1 METKQPPG
9 RQVSGFMAAEKKK
22 NIKKEKV
29 IEDDKTTL
37 LEAFGRKLIKF

>member
-9 RQVSGFMAAEKKK
+9 RQVSGFMTVEKK

-29 IEDDKTTL
+29 IEDDKTTP